1 MLGFVQDVTQIMEA
15 RSHKD
20 NAKEYDMLTG
30 MYTRDYFIKRVRS
43 MLSEISGTAQC
54 CMAAIHINGI
64 ERVDSELNYDKTA
77 LCVAT
82 AANAI
87 KRFASD
93 NVIIGV
99 KSYKDF
105 LVFFRQM
112 TKSEISDIMK
122 RCTMLLHAA
131 S

>member
-1 MLGFVQDVTQIMEA
+1 MKNVSI
-15 RSHKD
+15 
-20 NAKEYDMLTG
+20 
-30 MYTRDYFIKRVRS
+30 
-43 MLSEISGTAQC
+43 LSKGITS
-54 CMAAIHINGI
+54 HINGI

-87 KRFASD
+87 KRFISD

-105 LVFFRQM
+105 FIFFRQM

-122 RCTMLLHAA
+122 KMVSNTSKM
-131 S
+131 

>member
-1 MLGFVQDVTQIMEA
+1 
-15 RSHKD
+15 
-20 NAKEYDMLTG
+20 
-30 MYTRDYFIKRVRS
+30 
-43 MLSEISGTAQC
+43 
-54 CMAAIHINGI
+54 MAAIHINGI

-87 KRFASD
+87 KRFISD

-105 LVFFRQM
+105 FIFFRQM

-122 RCTMLLHAA
+122 KMYDAVARCKLTDEFGNTI
-131 S
+131 